1 MTLPNS
7 FIVGVNKAGT
17 TAIFSAL
24 VRLPDVHGSRTKET
38 HYFDAVKFGRPLPPL
53 AEYNAQFEGW
63 EGQPVVLEATPGY
76 FYGGA
81 ELAAQIHTI
90 APRGKVVIVLR
101 DPRDRAFSWWR
112 FCKTRL
118 MLPGDLAFDDYVDR
132 CEALGLNPETDETA
146 VGWRGLSG
154 GRYAEW
160 LPAWQAEFGD
170 DLLVEFYENLADS
183 PTLTLKRIAHHFGSA
198 GVPPAVRPENVSTE
212 IVSRGLQRRA
222 LGINRRLEQ
231 LWRRFPALKQTLR
244 AVYYKINASPAQQE
258 LSPEMRQRL
267 TEYFADSNKALFDL
281 GLDVPAS
288 WERTG

>member
-38 HYFDAVKFGRPLPPL
+38 HYFDAIKYGRPLPPL
-53 AEYNAQFEGW
+53 AEYTAQFEGW

-81 ELAAQIHTI
+81 ALAAHIHAI
-90 APRGKVVIVLR
+90 APKGRVVVVLR

-112 FCKTRL
+112 FCKARL
-118 MLPGDLAFDDYVDR
+118 MLPGDLSFGEYIDR

-146 VGWRGLSG
+146 VGWRALSG

-160 LPAWQAEFGD
+160 LVDWQAEFGE
-170 DLLVEFYENLADS
+170 DLLVEFYENLVES

-198 GVPPAVRPENVSTE
+198 GVPSSVRTENVSTE
-212 IVSRGLQRRA
+212 IVSRKLQRRA
-222 LGINRRLEQ
+222 LGLNRRLER

-244 AVYYKINASPAQQE
+244 SVYYKVNASPSQEE
-258 LSPEMRQRL
+258 LSADLRRRL
-267 TEYFADSNKALFDL
+267 TGYFADSNKALFDL